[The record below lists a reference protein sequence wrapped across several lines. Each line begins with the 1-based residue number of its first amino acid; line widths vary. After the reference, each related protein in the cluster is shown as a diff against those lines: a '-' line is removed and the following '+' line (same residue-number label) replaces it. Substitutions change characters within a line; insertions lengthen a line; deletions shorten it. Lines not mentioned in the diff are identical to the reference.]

1 MPPGEDHRDASAA
14 GAISDSRPGTSVPG
28 ECDSPWS
35 RINQFDN
42 SAVMERWQAGTGRP
56 QDTTPFTNSLTSGI
70 SASLSDAHVSSVYA
84 SKSEPPAPFDRTGQ
98 AALPGTSGAFTTAL
112 WEDESCLF
120 YQVEARGVLVA
131 RREDNHMINGTKLLN
146 VTGMLRGPRDALLKS
161 EKTRHV
167 VKIGSMHLKGVW
179 IPFERALELAK
190 QHNITEQ
197 LYPLFVR
204 GIASP
209 THQPPNPRPK
219 KLTVSQS
226 QSEETE
232 GCGESS
238 KDNLNQHDVPEDSD
252 KSSQAL
258 PLYALRNAQLRE
270 EGLLGSLFK
279 SLIETLA
286 LILIEVRN
294 QSGMTRHYNSLES
307 NCATLFFWGTDL
319 GLSRGELDDML
330 QDSPQLRDTCLAVLV
345 SISQSVSTCK

>member
-1 MPPGEDHRDASAA
+1 MFPAEGHRDASAA
-14 GAISDSRPGTSVPG
+14 GAITDSSPGTSVPWG
-28 ECDSPWS
+28 CDTPWS

-42 SAVMERWQAGTGRP
+42 SAVMERWQTETEYL
-56 QDTTPFTNSLTSGI
+56 QDTTPFDEI
-70 SASLSDAHVSSVYA
+70 SASLSDAHASSVFA
-84 SKSEPPAPFDRTGQ
+84 SKSETPPPSDRTGQ
-98 AALPGTSGAFTTAL
+98 AARPGMLHAFTTAL
-112 WEDESCLF
+112 LWEDEGCLC

-167 VKIGSMHLKGVW
+167 VKIGPMHLKGVW
-179 IPFERALELAK
+179 IPFERALELAN

-204 GIASP
+204 DIASITP
-209 THQPPNPRPK
+209 QPANPRPDK
-219 KLTVSQS
+219 PTVSQS
-226 QSEETE
+226 QSEATE

-238 KDNLNQHDVPEDSD
+238 KDDLNQLDVPEDSD

-258 PLYALRNAQLRE
+258 PLYVVRNAELHE

-279 SLIETLA
+279 SLTETLG

-294 QSGMTRHYNSLES
+294 QSDMTRHYTSLES
-307 NCATLFFWGTDL
+307 TCATLFFWGTDL

-345 SISQSVSTCK
+345 SISQFVSTCK

>member
-1 MPPGEDHRDASAA
+1 MLPAEGHRDASAA
-14 GAISDSRPGTSVPG
+14 AAISDSSPGTSVPW

-35 RINQFDN
+35 RINLFEN
-42 SAVMERWQAGTGRP
+42 SAVMERWQAN

-70 SASLSDAHVSSVYA
+70 SASFSDAHASSVFA

-98 AALPGTSGAFTTAL
+98 AAPPGMSGAFTTVL
-112 WEDESCLF
+112 WEDEGSLC

-146 VTGMLRGPRDALLKS
+146 VTGMLRGRRDALFKS

-167 VKIGSMHLKGVW
+167 VKIGPMHLKGVW
-179 IPFERALELAK
+179 ITFERALELAN

-204 GIASP
+204 DIASITP
-209 THQPPNPRPK
+209 QPANPRPDK
-219 KLTVSQS
+219 PTVSQS
-226 QSEETE
+226 QSEATE

-238 KDNLNQHDVPEDSD
+238 KDDLNQLDVPEDSD

-258 PLYALRNAQLRE
+258 PLYVVRNAELHE
-270 EGLLGSLFK
+270 EGILGSLFK
-279 SLIETLA
+279 SLTETLG

-294 QSGMTRHYNSLES
+294 QSDITRHYTSLES
-307 NCATLFFWGTDL
+307 TCATLFFWGTDL

-345 SISQSVSTCK
+345 SISQFVSTCK